1 MSLRIGI
8 LGPIPR
14 DTITTHRGEEIK
26 KYGCVTHPA
35 VGLSRLLGADD
46 RVVPVAHIHEVD
58 EDAVVELLEPY
69 GNIELQH
76 ISSIHDQGAVV
87 QLVFVNQN
95 DREETQ
101 TGAMRP
107 ISPTDVLGAEC
118 SVYVCVPITDYEVPL
133 DTLVSIKE
141 DAEALVIF
149 DAHGPTTQVD
159 LSGHRFRVHWLDML
173 DWLPYIDVLKMNL
186 EESLYCYYPPG
197 EVGDYDAGQR
207 DHLAALA
214 ELVLGAGVQHLY
226 VTLDSDGCQWFT
238 KVDGVIQSVF
248 VPAYPVDHVVDTTG
262 CGDSFAGGLAFGF
275 GRFGDPLLAAQYANI
290 LGAMRTQGKTFEVFH
305 DFEKTERMRQEY
317 YGAKGS

>member
-69 GNIELQH
+69 GNIELHH
-76 ISSIHDQGAVV
+76 ISSVHDQGAVV

-118 SVYVCVPITDYEVPL
+118 SVYVCVPITDYEGL
-133 DTLVSIKE
+133 WLGKKCLSSI
-141 DAEALVIF
+141 
-149 DAHGPTTQVD
+149 
-159 LSGHRFRVHWLDML
+159 
-173 DWLPYIDVLKMNL
+173 
-186 EESLYCYYPPG
+186 
-197 EVGDYDAGQR
+197 
-207 DHLAALA
+207 
-214 ELVLGAGVQHLY
+214 
-226 VTLDSDGCQWFT
+226 
-238 KVDGVIQSVF
+238 
-248 VPAYPVDHVVDTTG
+248 
-262 CGDSFAGGLAFGF
+262 
-275 GRFGDPLLAAQYANI
+275 LLQK
-290 LGAMRTQGKTFEVFH
+290 R
-305 DFEKTERMRQEY
+305 
-317 YGAKGS
+317 